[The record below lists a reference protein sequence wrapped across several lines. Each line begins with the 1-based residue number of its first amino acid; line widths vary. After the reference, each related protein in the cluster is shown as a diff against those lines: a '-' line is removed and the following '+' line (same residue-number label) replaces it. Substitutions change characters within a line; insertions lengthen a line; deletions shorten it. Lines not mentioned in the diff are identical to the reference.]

1 MSDFRPVLH
10 LFGLILAALGVS
22 MAVPTALD
30 ILDGAANWHSFL
42 EAAIE
47 TTLTGVLLALATQG
61 DRSDGLTTRQAY
73 LLTAAI
79 WLLLPLFAGLPF
91 IDGAPYVSLTDAYF
105 EAASGI
111 TTTGYTVFEHLDKL
125 PRSVVLWR
133 GMLNWF
139 GGLGIAFVAMIFLP
153 VLRIGGMRYF
163 QTEGFDTLGKVMP
176 RAGDI
181 ARSLLWVYL
190 SLTAACALSY
200 GATGMNAFDAICYAM
215 ATIATGGFGTHDSSF
230 ANFSP
235 SAQYAG
241 ILFMLASALPFIR
254 YVQLG
259 NGQMRPFWSDPQIRA
274 FLRWFAIALSALL
287 VWRYTHTPDT
297 PEATFRSAAFNLSS
311 IMTGTGF
318 GTANVSDWGSFGVVL
333 SYWVGLIGG
342 CTGSSSGALSVFR
355 WQALGAVIRT
365 AVRRL
370 HAPHRVILPRLGG
383 KLLEDDVLSSL
394 ILYFTGYILA
404 LGVISVGISMTGAD
418 FVSALFATWGALGN
432 IGYGIGPM
440 VARTGTMADFSDV
453 ATWLMTLAML
463 LGRIGM
469 LAILVLFLPRFWRG

>member
-1 MSDFRPVLH
+1 MSDVRPVLH
-10 LFGLILAALGVS
+10 LFGLILAVLGVS
-22 MAVPTALD
+22 MLAPTLLD
-30 ILDGAANWHSFL
+30 LLDGAENWREFF

-47 TTLTGVLLALATQG
+47 TTLIGTLLAIATSG
-61 DRSDGLTTRQAY
+61 EGREGLSTRQAY

-79 WLLLPLFAGLPF
+79 WLGLPFFAALPF
-91 IDGAPYVSLTDAYF
+91 IDGAPHASWTNAYF

-111 TTTGYTVFEHLDKL
+111 TTTGYTVFSDLDDM
-125 PRSVVLWR
+125 PRSVLLWR

-176 RAGDI
+176 RARDI

-190 SLTAACALSY
+190 SLTLACALSY
-200 GATGMNAFDAICYAM
+200 AATGMSAFDAICYAM
-215 ATIATGGFGTHDSSF
+215 ATIATGGFGTHDTSF
-230 ANFSP
+230 ASFSP
-235 SAQYAG
+235 AAQYAS
-241 ILFMLASALPFIR
+241 ILFMLGSALPFIR

-259 NGQMRPFWSDPQIRA
+259 HGQLRPFWGDPQIRA
-274 FLRWFAIALSALL
+274 FLRWFAIALAALL
-287 VWRYTHTPDT
+287 VWRYSHSPQGI
-297 PEATFRSAAFNLSS
+297 EETFRSSAYNLSS

-318 GTANVSDWGSFGVVL
+318 GTANVANWGSFAVVL
-333 SYWVGLIGG
+333 AYWVGLIGG

-365 AVRRL
+365 SVRRL

-404 LGVISVGISMTGAD
+404 LGVLSVGISMTGAD
-418 FVSALFATWGALGN
+418 FVSALFAVWGALGN
-432 IGYGIGPM
+432 IGYGIGPLTE
-440 VARTGTMADFSDV
+440 RTGTMADFND
-453 ATWLMTLAML
+453 AAIWLMTLAML

-469 LAILVLFLPRFWRG
+469 LAILVVFLPRFWRA